1 VEYKGAQGRSI
12 NHINGQVTGDT
23 ISVYPLIQ
31 SLIISRGNH
40 HSLVLQPVSRIIPA
54 QHLPLVRLKQLFK
67 LRVNLMGHQGNPG
80 TGTHQQAG
88 FAQPDIATTDQEY
101 RAALQIKK

>member
-1 VEYKGAQGRSI
+1 
-12 NHINGQVTGDT
+12 
-23 ISVYPLIQ
+23 
-31 SLIISRGNH
+31 
-40 HSLVLQPVSRIIPA
+40 
-54 QHLPLVRLKQLFK
+54 VRLKQLFK